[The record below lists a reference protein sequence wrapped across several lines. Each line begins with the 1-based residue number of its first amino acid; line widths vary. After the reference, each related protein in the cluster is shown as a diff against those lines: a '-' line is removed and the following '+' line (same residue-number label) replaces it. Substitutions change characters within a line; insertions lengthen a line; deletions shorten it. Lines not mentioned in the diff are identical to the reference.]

1 MKWQVKSKA
10 PSAFFKKFPE
20 YSSLISQLLYNRELK
35 TQEQIDE
42 FFNPDFREDIHDPFL
57 LKGMKKA
64 TKRIRQAIEKQE
76 KIFIYGD
83 YDADGVCSTA
93 ILYLTM
99 KKLGAKDPGIYIPD
113 RDKEGHGLNKGS
125 IKKLAESGAKLI
137 ITVDCA
143 SSDIE
148 EVDLANSL
156 GVDVIITDHHQLR
169 DKLPKAIS
177 IINPFQKG
185 DQYPFKGMAGAV
197 VAYKLACAL
206 LTKEALLKKW
216 LLDLA
221 AIATVADMMPL
232 MGENRTLVKYGLGVL
247 AQTKWLGLRELMKTA
262 QISPKVIKPSSNG
275 DVPVTNLNSHT
286 LAFVL
291 GPRLNAAG
299 RMDHANNA
307 FHLLIAEN
315 QKDAEILAKQLNQNN
330 SARQGLTDKIVREI
344 KTRLD
349 KQFDQDKSP
358 KLIFEGSQNWPVGL
372 LGLVAGKISDKYC
385 RPTIIY
391 QEKGDIICASCR
403 GIPQFNLIKMIEESA
418 SCFDDFGGHKEA
430 AGFRMK
436 KKNLNKVRDA
446 FVKRAEEKIKDEEL
460 VSVLDIDAEVS
471 LDQINWHNYDQIEHF
486 EPFGRFNPKPRFLT
500 KAVEIGSL
508 RTVGNNDNHLKMELV
523 MFDDGLRTA
532 KSFKAIGFYLG
543 KWREELKK
551 GDLIDLVFEFLVDEW
566 NGQRN
571 LQIKI
576 VDLKKTK
583 D

>member
-1 MKWQVKSKA
+1 MEWQVKSKA

-20 YSSLISQLLYNRELK
+20 YSYLISQLLYNRELK

-42 FFNPDFREDIHDPFL
+42 FFNPDFETDIHDPYL

-64 TKRIRQAIEKQE
+64 TERIGQAIEKHE

-93 ILYLTM
+93 IIYLTLKELGV
-99 KKLGAKDPGIYIPD
+99 KKPEIYIPD
-113 RDKEGHGLNKGS
+113 RDKEGHGLNKKS
-125 IKKLAESGAKLI
+125 IKELSKSGAKLI

-148 EVDLANSL
+148 EVDFANSL
-156 GVDVIITDHHQLR
+156 GIDIVITDHHQLR
-169 DKLPKAIS
+169 DELPKAVS

-185 DQYPFKGMAGAV
+185 DQYPFKGLAGAV

-206 LTKEALLKKW
+206 LPKQTPLKKW

-221 AIATVADMMPL
+221 AIATVVDMMPIV
-232 MGENRTLVKYGLGVL
+232 GENRTLVKYGLGVL
-247 AQTKWLGLRELMKTA
+247 AQTERLGLAELMKTA
-262 QISPKVIKPSSNG
+262 KISPKVIKPSSNG
-275 DVPVTNLNSHT
+275 EVPVTNLNSYT
-286 LAFVL
+286 LAFIL

-307 FHLLIAEN
+307 FHLLIADD
-315 QKDAEILAKQLNQNN
+315 QKKAEVLAKQLNSNN
-330 SARQGLTDKIVREI
+330 SARQSLTDKIVKEAVA
-344 KTRLD
+344 RLD
-349 KQFDQDKSP
+349 KQFSQNKDP

-372 LGLVAGKISDKYC
+372 LGLVAGKISDRYR
-385 RPTIIY
+385 RPTVIY
-391 QEKGDIICASCR
+391 QEKEDIICASCR
-403 GIPQFNLIKMIEESA
+403 GIPQFNLIGMIEESA
-418 SCFDDFGGHKEA
+418 EYLDDFGGHKEA

-436 KKNLNKVRDA
+436 KKNLNKVRNA
-446 FVKRAEEKIKDEEL
+446 FIKKAEQEIKNEEL

-500 KAVEIGSL
+500 KAVEIGDL
-508 RTVGNNDNHLKMELV
+508 RTVGSSNNHLRMELV
-523 MFDDGLRTA
+523 MFDNESKTA

-543 KWREELKK
+543 QWQEKLKK